1 LGTPS
6 SANLT
11 NATGYTTANLVGTI
25 SNAQLANSTI
35 SGVSLGSNLAN
46 LTAGTNIT
54 FSSGTTYN
62 GSTAITING
71 SAAQV
76 YPGAGIPNS
85 TGSAWGTS
93 YSTTGSGTVVALATS
108 PTFVTP
114 ILGTPTSVTL
124 TNATGL
130 PLTTGVTG
138 TLGVTNGGTGVTT
151 STGSGNN
158 VLSTS
163 PTLVT
168 PVLGTPTSVTLTNA
182 TGLPLTTGVTGTL
195 PIANGGTGQTTASAA
210 FNALSPITTTGD
222 LILGNGTNSATRL
235 AIGANTYVLTS
246 NGTTASWQA
255 SSGGGG
261 SSISNGTSNVTVN
274 SSGGT
279 VTIATAGTTALTVD
293 TSQNVGIG
301 VTPDTWNTGGGKT
314 LQLTAGAISAY
325 STDNIQMVQNIY
337 FNSAWIY
344 KTSNYATIY
353 NQSVGQ
359 HTWFTAPSGTAGNAP
374 SLTQV
379 MTLDNSGNLLV
390 GTTANDPITGIH
402 DRLQVYTT
410 GSAQFAGFFDNQS
423 TTSAYGVGVRSYT
436 GANMYFFNGTG
447 VSSVGAI
454 STTGSTTTYSPTSD
468 IRLKTNIK
476 PITNGLERISKLKPV
491 DYNWIADGI
500 ADNGFIAQDLLEI
513 PEFAHR
519 VTKVGLN
526 NNGEPFYGVDYMKFV
541 AVLTS
546 AIQEQQST
554 IQSLTARLTALENK

>member
-1 LGTPS
+1 
-6 SANLT
+6 
-11 NATGYTTANLVGTI
+11 
-25 SNAQLANSTI
+25 
-35 SGVSLGSNLAN
+35 

-62 GSTAITING
+62 GSSAITINATA
-71 SAAQV
+71 SPQV
-76 YPGAGIPNS
+76 YPGAGIANS
-85 TGSAWGTS
+85 TGTAWGTS

-138 TLGVTNGGTGVTT
+138 TL
-151 STGSGNN
+151 
-158 VLSTS
+158 
-163 PTLVT
+163 
-168 PVLGTPTSVTLTNA
+168 
-182 TGLPLTTGVTGTL
+182 
-195 PIANGGTGQTTASAA
+195 PIANGGTGQTTASTA

-222 LILGNGTNSATRL
+222 LIIGNGTNSATRL

-246 NGTTASWQA
+246 NGTTASWVA
-255 SSGGGG
+255 PSAGSG

-301 VTPDTWNTGGGKT
+301 VTPNTWNTGGGKT

-337 FNSAWIY
+337 FNSGWIY

-359 HTWFTAPSGTAGNAP
+359 HTWFTAPSGTAGNTA

-379 MTLDNSGNLLV
+379 MTLDASGKLLV
-390 GTTANDPITGIH
+390 GTTSAFSGSGINPRVTVSNTAGIGLIGIGSSDVGMVTQPAANTN
-402 DRLQVYTT
+402 YY
-410 GSAQFAGFFDNQS
+410 AGFFLNSSS
-423 TTSAYGVGVRSYT
+423 TGVGNIFCTGSSTAYNTSSDYRLKHDIQPMT
-436 GANMYFFNGTG
+436 GALAK
-447 VSSVGAI
+447 VQQ
-454 STTGSTTTYSPTSD
+454 
-468 IRLKTNIK
+468 
-476 PITNGLERISKLKPV
+476 LKPV
-491 DYNWIADGI
+491 TYKWN
-500 ADNGFIAQDLLEI
+500 ADNSQSQGFIAHELQAVV
-513 PEFAHR
+513 PEC
-519 VTKVGLN
+519 VT
-526 NNGEPFYGVDYMKFV
+526 GEKDAVDADGNPDYQGIDTSFLV
-541 AVLTS
+541 ATLTS
-546 AIQEQQST
+546 AIQELSAQVT
-554 IQSLTARLTALENK
+554 ELKAEVATLKGA